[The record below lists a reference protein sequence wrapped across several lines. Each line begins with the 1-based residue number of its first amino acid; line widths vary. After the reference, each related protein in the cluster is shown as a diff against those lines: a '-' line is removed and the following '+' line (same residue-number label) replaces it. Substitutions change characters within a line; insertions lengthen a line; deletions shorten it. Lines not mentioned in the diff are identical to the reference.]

1 MVCTLAAEGPFGPSC
16 AWYWTFAPSSSD
28 LKPLPAI
35 AEWWTNR
42 SLPDSSGVM
51 KPKPLSLLNH
61 LTVPVG
67 MAIPPV
73 WCCDARR
80 MLVQPLTA
88 NREHCLLAP
97 DGRPATDDCRGP
109 GDSVPATP

>member
-16 AWYWTFAPSSSD
+16 ASYWTFAPSSSD

-35 AEWWTNR
+35 AEWWANR
-42 SLPDSSGVM
+42 SLPWSSGVM

-67 MAIPPV
+67 MSIPPV
-73 WCCDARR
+73 FVLRDAEDANGA
-80 MLVQPLTA
+80 TAA
-88 NREHCLLAP
+88 NREHCLMP
-97 DGRPATDDCRGP
+97 DNCPVTG
-109 GDSVPATP
+109 